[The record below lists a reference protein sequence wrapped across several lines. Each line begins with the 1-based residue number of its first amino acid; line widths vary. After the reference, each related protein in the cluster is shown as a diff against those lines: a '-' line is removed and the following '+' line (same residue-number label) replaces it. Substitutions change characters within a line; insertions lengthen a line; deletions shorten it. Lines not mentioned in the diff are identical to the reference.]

1 MFLKVNLTWGD
12 RVMSVDA
19 HQDQVSLFFPVIFF
33 KSLYYK
39 NLNKF
44 ASLHREFLLSEYSL
58 SESS

>member
-1 MFLKVNLTWGD
+1 
-12 RVMSVDA
+12 MSVDA
-19 HQDQVSLFFPVIFF
+19 HQDQVSLFFPLIFF
-33 KSLYYK
+33 KLLYYK